1 MCSLVSLAHLPEL
14 MKISVVADCH
24 YSAVLIVNH
33 LVKNYFE

>member
-1 MCSLVSLAHLPEL
+1 MCSLVSLARLPGL